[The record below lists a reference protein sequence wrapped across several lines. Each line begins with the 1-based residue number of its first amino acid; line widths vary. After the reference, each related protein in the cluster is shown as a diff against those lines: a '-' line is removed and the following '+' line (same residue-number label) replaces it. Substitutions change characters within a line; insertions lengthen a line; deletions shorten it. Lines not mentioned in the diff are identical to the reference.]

1 MEEEIKKKK
10 QQRKKRD
17 QWIVIGIYLL
27 LGLIVGFVGGMVL
40 DHVIPEGQVPSYI
53 KIGSLTFVLLGFY
66 LSLTG
71 HIFIHE
77 TGHMIFGLLSG
88 YQFVSIR
95 FFNLMF
101 VKQDGKMK
109 IKKMSLS
116 GTGGQCLMLPPATDG
131 SSPTKLYH
139 LGGCIFN
146 FIFSI
151 LSFCFA
157 GFFTKYLII
166 WSCFLIFGICGI
178 GTAMI
183 NFIPFRS
190 MGNDGYNAF
199 TLSKRK
205 DARIAVEKTLLAN
218 KWMSDNIRVKDMP
231 NEWFIMDKK
240 AEQIFYN
247 VLEQSD
253 KEEKSNKEEKI
264 QGLQELLSDNLVVS
278 HVLMKMNY
286 FMDRHEF
293 KKAEKVGRILLENA
307 ELIDLHELSIKAD
320 LLYIEVIGERRK
332 EVVNAILDEKVKKK
346 MKLLDSLPA
355 IYRVWYAFYSLYEPE
370 QKKAKKAKEQFEKL
384 AIHYPY
390 LGDIISERE
399 LIEIVDTMLS
409 SLF

>member
-1 MEEEIKKKK
+1 
-10 QQRKKRD
+10 
-17 QWIVIGIYLL
+17 
-27 LGLIVGFVGGMVL
+27 
-40 DHVIPEGQVPSYI
+40 
-53 KIGSLTFVLLGFY
+53 
-66 LSLTG
+66 
-71 HIFIHE
+71 
-77 TGHMIFGLLSG
+77 
-88 YQFVSIR
+88 
-95 FFNLMF
+95 
-101 VKQDGKMK
+101 
-109 IKKMSLS
+109 
-116 GTGGQCLMLPPATDG
+116 
-131 SSPTKLYH
+131 
-139 LGGCIFN
+139 
-146 FIFSI
+146 
-151 LSFCFA
+151 
-157 GFFTKYLII
+157 
-166 WSCFLIFGICGI
+166 
-178 GTAMI
+178 MI

-218 KWMSDNIRVKDMP
+218 KWMSDNMRVKDMP
-231 NEWFIMDKK
+231 KEWFLMDKK

>member
-1 MEEEIKKKK
+1 
-10 QQRKKRD
+10 
-17 QWIVIGIYLL
+17 
-27 LGLIVGFVGGMVL
+27 
-40 DHVIPEGQVPSYI
+40 
-53 KIGSLTFVLLGFY
+53 
-66 LSLTG
+66 
-71 HIFIHE
+71 
-77 TGHMIFGLLSG
+77 
-88 YQFVSIR
+88 
-95 FFNLMF
+95 
-101 VKQDGKMK
+101 
-109 IKKMSLS
+109 
-116 GTGGQCLMLPPATDG
+116 
-131 SSPTKLYH
+131 
-139 LGGCIFN
+139 
-146 FIFSI
+146 
-151 LSFCFA
+151 
-157 GFFTKYLII
+157 
-166 WSCFLIFGICGI
+166 
-178 GTAMI
+178 
-183 NFIPFRS
+183 

-218 KWMSDNIRVKDMP
+218 KWMSDNMRVKDMP
-231 NEWFIMDKK
+231 KEWFLMDKK